1 MANKYNPL
9 QTIIIFEDTLKIDQT
24 FRNDFKNYIMEY
36 IEIINRYDTNE
47 EINSYIKTHPIKINN
62 DTVNNTDIKVE
73 ITKVIPKLKKICN
86 TENMMDHFMDTLYLI
101 EKK

>member
-86 TENMMDHFMDTLYLI
+86 S
-101 EKK
+101 